1 MKTICPLCKTE
12 FEITS
17 IPPGFEKILA
27 GLSSRIACDACSD
40 MQRRQEGERT
50 RDKDN
55 KIFLNRSR
63 LPANLI
69 EWDNGLGNNELLAW
83 INAHVK
89 ESLYIPGVWGTCKTR
104 AVCNAAY
111 QNCVFHPQT
120 RFYTSSDL
128 IAEIMGYYSEGVRE
142 VNEFKEM
149 ICSLDLL
156 IMDDLGKEKI
166 TDRAGEL
173 LFDLID
179 SFYVGRGKLWITT
192 NQTSRE
198 ELIEKLGADRGM
210 GIIRRIAEKCRQYNK
225 MED

>member
-17 IPPGFEKILA
+17 IPPGFEKLMA
-27 GLSSRIACDACSD
+27 GLASRVACDACD
-40 MQRRQEGERT
+40 EQQQKQEAEKRSA
-50 RDKDN
+50 KDRE
-55 KIFLNRSR
+55 IFLSRSR
-63 LPANLI
+63 LPQSLI
-69 EWDNGLGNNELLAW
+69 EWDSRLGNNNLLAW
-83 INAHVK
+83 VNEHVS
-89 ESLYIPGVWGTCKTR
+89 ESLYIPGTYGICKTR
-104 AVCNAAY
+104 AICAAAY
-111 QNCVFHPQT
+111 QNKALHPFMK
-120 RFYTSSDL
+120 FYTSSGL
-128 IAEIMGYYSEGVRE
+128 ISEIMGYYSEGVRE